1 MSAEKLFKVGFIL
14 SATDKMSRV
23 IDQAVGKS
31 MKSLSAFERTASK
44 AGKGVMK
51 AGAVMTAAGAAVGAA
66 TFGIAKSTAEY
77 GDKMIKTSRM
87 VGMSVE
93 EFQKL
98 AYAAEYSGV
107 GIDELSMGIVKFN
120 KTISDAANGS
130 GKAGQIFKD
139 LGINIRDQEGNL
151 RKPNEIFEEV
161 AEIFSRVEDGAVKTA
176 LAQELAGRSG
186 AKMINLL
193 NTGKEGLATM
203 GDEAERMGFVL
214 SEETNIACE
223 KFNDD
228 VNRIKKGTSGL
239 FMILGASLVP
249 TFDNLVVKINS
260 IIGKVKDWTDRNPK
274 LVQTIGKV
282 ALGLSAFLVVG
293 GSAALVIGS
302 IVFITGKFAAV
313 FKGAI
318 KAVRLGKAVFVAAKN
333 SILLF
338 RIQYAA
344 LVVWQKI
351 SATAQWLVNK
361 AMLAFPVIA
370 IIAGIAAVVAGV
382 ILLVKNWEKVSA
394 FFVRLWEKI
403 KSVFTKA
410 WEGIKSVFLNYT
422 PAGLVIKHWDKI
434 TGFFGRL
441 WDGVKSSISKGWEA
455 IKNLF
460 FNYTPIGILLN
471 HWQDVP
477 QMFSNLWNKVKE
489 VTIHVWDSIG
499 EFFSGLGKRFFEWG
513 KNLIAALW
521 NGIKSVVNNVIE
533 KIKNVGR
540 KIANGFKS
548 VLGINSPSK
557 VFMEYGLNI
566 TQGLTDGMD
575 NGTPDVEKSAG
586 GVASRVLEGAAQSN
600 ISSSVYNS
608 YAGNGGSVNLN
619 YSPNIT
625 INGNMTVEEKQDF
638 AKMLRDNAGEIMQM
652 FEQWQRNKVRLSFL
666 Q

>member
-31 MKSLSAFERTASK
+31 MKSLSGFESNASK
-44 AGKGVMK
+44 AGKSVMK
-51 AGAVMTAAGAAVGAA
+51 SGTVMTAAGAAVGAA
-66 TFGIAKSTAEY
+66 ALGIAKSSADYAGSVKDMSEATGIDTENWQ
-77 GDKMIKTSRM
+77 KMT
-87 VGMSVE
+87 
-93 EFQKL
+93 
-98 AYAAEYSGV
+98 YAAKIA
-107 GIDELSMGIVKFN
+107 GIEKEKLMTSMVKFD
-120 KTISDAANGS
+120 KTIAEAANGS
-130 GKAGQIFKD
+130 KKAAGLFKDFGISIKDAAGNVRAPEEIFKD
-139 LGINIRDQEGNL
+139 VVGVFGNL
-151 RKPNEIFEEV
+151 
-161 AEIFSRVEDGAVKTA
+161 EDSAVKTA
-176 LAQELAGRSG
+176 AATDFFGKSG
-186 AKMINLL
+186 AELMPLL
-193 NTGKEGLATM
+193 NEGKEGLEKLYKAAEES
-203 GDEAERMGFVL
+203 GNVLGKDALEA
-214 SEETNIACE
+214 AD
-223 KFNDD
+223 KFGKKLDITGKQ
-228 VNRIKKGTSGL
+228 VNGL
-239 FMILGASLVP
+239 KLHIGSALVP
-249 TFDNLVVKINS
+249 MLDGLLTKVMG

-274 LVQTIGKV
+274 LVQTIGKI

-302 IVFITGKFAAV
+302 IIFITGKFAAV
-313 FKGAI
+313 FDGAI
-318 KAVRLGKAVFVAAKN
+318 KAVRLGRKAFIAAKN
-333 SILLF
+333 SMLLF
-338 RIQYAA
+338 RVQYAA

-351 SATAQWLVNK
+351 SAAAQWLVNK

-382 ILLVKNWEKVSA
+382 ALLVKNWDKVSA
-394 FFVRLWEKI
+394 FFVRLWAKI
-403 KSVFTKA
+403 KDIFSKA
-410 WEGIKSVFLNYT
+410 WEGIKAVFLNYT

-441 WDGVKSSISKGWEA
+441 WDGVKSGISKGWDA
-455 IKNLF
+455 IKTLF
-460 FNYTPIGILLN
+460 FNYTPLGILLN
-471 HWQDVP
+471 HWQNLP
-477 QMFSNLWNKVKE
+477 QMFSALWNKVKE

-513 KNLIAALW
+513 KNLIMSLW

-575 NGTPDVEKSAG
+575 SGTPDVEKSAG
-586 GVASRVLEGAAQSN
+586 GVASRILEGAAQSDV
-600 ISSSVYNS
+600 SSSVYNS
-608 YAGNGGSVNLN
+608 YAAGGGSVNLN

-625 INGNMTVEEKQDF
+625 INGNMTAEEKQDF
-638 AKMLRDNAGEIMQM
+638 AKMLRDNADEIMQM